1 MVSVSLSLSLS
12 QTNAYINPSTAAHQ
26 SQTKKII
33 QAKQQELKLA
43 EIALNPNDSLNINKS
58 VLLGF
63 VA

>member
-1 MVSVSLSLSLS
+1 MVSLSHRH
-12 QTNAYINPSTAAHQ
+12 THTHINPSTAAHQ
-26 SQTKKII
+26 SQIYKII
-33 QAKQQELKLA
+33 QAKQEELKLA